1 MNKWKKI
8 IFLIF
13 IEVFI
18 VSFHV
23 LAKQN
28 YLVMIGNEKYT
39 VEDFK
44 WWWKHWSN
52 PGQPLIEKIDP
63 YIKWLLFL
71 KEAEKM
77 RLEEDPVYHL
87 SLIHISEP
95 TRPY

>member
-13 IEVFI
+13 IEVFL

-39 VEDFK
+39 AEDFK
-44 WWWKHWSN
+44 WWWK
-52 PGQPLIEKIDP
+52 
-63 YIKWLLFL
+63 
-71 KEAEKM
+71 
-77 RLEEDPVYHL
+77 PVSYTHL
-87 SLIHISEP
+87 TLP
-95 TRPY
+95 TTERV